1 MVAVAALLVETNAE
15 KIVEICRRHGVKKL
29 AVFGSALREDFR
41 ADSDV
46 DLLVEFLPDNRMG
59 LFEFIEMQM
68 ELEDLLQRKVDL
80 VSVGALKDRM
90 RPGIVNS
97 SQVLYAA

>member
-97 SQVLYAA
+97 SRVLYAA